1 MVIWQL
7 CGRFDVWKELADGS
21 WSNTSV
27 SDVFYRVFN
36 PADGSFITDETGR
49 LTDNEHSDVIQE
61 VNLVRPDLSSITIQ
75 PTVTTGQLGFSTAG
89 TDLVWSSPDDQSI
102 SIILNDTK
110 PQINNG
116 DPGYIDGYSFVELGN
131 GHIAVSWN
139 AATVKSVDFGSG
151 SDGIRDVYVRIFD
164 PSTGDFVTEEIN
176 LTNATRNYHS
186 YGMALNDSGGFYVT
200 TWSDGSLSYETYSF
214 DGFYPLECK
223 W

>member
-1 MVIWQL
+1 MKPIVLMVSIHWNAN
-7 CGRFDVWKELADGS
+7 GEW
-21 WSNTSV
+21 TSA
-27 SDVFYRVFN
+27 S
-36 PADGSFITDETGR
+36 
-49 LTDNEHSDVIQE
+49 
-61 VNLVRPDLSSITIQ
+61 

-214 DGFYPLECK
+214 DGSIHWNANGEWTSASPTVTTGQLGFSTAGTDLVWSSPDDQSISIILLTIQNLR
-223 W
+223 